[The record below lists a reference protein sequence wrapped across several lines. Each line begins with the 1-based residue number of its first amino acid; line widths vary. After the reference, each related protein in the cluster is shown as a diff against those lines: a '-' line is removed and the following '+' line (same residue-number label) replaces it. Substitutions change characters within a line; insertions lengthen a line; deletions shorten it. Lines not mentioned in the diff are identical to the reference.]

1 MASEWLTRW
10 LSAFVGAGVV
20 TFVAAFVPSPLQLF
34 AAFDPPAE
42 IEVAKLPTLAM
53 REMPPATQFAG
64 IEARPLFN
72 EGRKADPAGR
82 STGSVQSTTPN
93 AGGEL
98 SEYRLVGIVA
108 DSVTQRA
115 IVERAGGATMR
126 VGPGDR
132 LGEWR
137 VEKIDASGLTARN
150 GSQSVRIVMSGPQAQ
165 P

>member
-10 LSAFVGAGVV
+10 LSALLGAGVV
-20 TFVAAFVPSPLQLF
+20 TFFAAFVPSPLQLF
-34 AAFDPPAE
+34 AGLDAPAA
-42 IEVAKLPTLAM
+42 IEVAKPPPLAM
-53 REMPPATQFAG
+53 REMAAASEFAE

-82 STGSVQSTTPN
+82 SAGGVQTAPQG

-98 SEYRLVGIVA
+98 SEYRLVGIVT

-115 IVERAGGATMR
+115 IMERGGGATTR

-132 LGEWR
+132 LGGWR
-137 VEKIDASGLTARN
+137 VEKIDSSGVTVRKD
-150 GSQSVRIVMSGPQAQ
+150 SQSVRIVMPKRSQ